1 MQTIRFS
8 DQEGLR
14 IAAEMERRG
23 GEFYRHAARIAKSP
37 ATVALLQ
44 KLAEDEAVHEQEFHR
59 LRDKLITGDP
69 DDEYY
74 DEEAS
79 AYLSAVAAEVVFQ
92 GGLMGLVK
100 DRGFEKPEA
109 ILQTAIQSEKD
120 SILFYSEMAQQAKRP
135 QAATVFSEIVRQ
147 EKHHLGKLQ
156 KMLMDLSGE

>member
-23 GEFYRHAARIAKSP
+23 GEFYRHASRVAKGP
-37 ATVALLQ
+37 EAVALLRR
-44 KLAEDEAVHEQEFHR
+44 LADDELIHEQEFHR
-59 LRDKLITGDP
+59 LREKLAASEETF
-69 DDEYY
+69 Y
-74 DEEAS
+74 DEETS
-79 AYLSAVAAEVVFQ
+79 AYLSAVAADVVFQ

-100 DRGFEKPEA
+100 DRGFESPTA

-120 SILFYSEMAQQAKRP
+120 SILFYAEMMQQAKSP
-135 QAATVFSEIVRQ
+135 QAASVFAEIVRQ
-147 EKHHLGKLQ
+147 EKFHLGKLQ